1 MLQFQIQVFNRSE
14 RVDRFR
20 LVCLDLPPRWV
31 QITYPQDTQGLGLVV
46 EGDSLGLNP
55 GEQGLILLT
64 LTPPAEALADIYIPT
79 LQLLAENDP
88 DLALLEL
95 IYLRVLPI
103 YQLQSELITLARQV
117 RTQPA
122 QFQLLLTNEGNSPRH
137 VAVAARDLEEPD
149 LCTYTLTRRWWP

>member
-1 MLQFQIQVFNRSE
+1 VLQFEIQVLNRSE

-20 LVCLDLPPRWV
+20 LVCLDLPTRWV
-31 QITYPQDTQGLGLVV
+31 QITYPADTQGLGLVV

-64 LTPPAEALADIYIPT
+64 LNPPAEALADIYIPT
-79 LQLLAENDP
+79 LQLLAENNP

-103 YQLQSELITLARQV
+103 YQLQSELITLAK
-117 RTQPA
+117 TGPYP
-122 QFQLLLTNEGNSPRH
+122 TSP
-137 VAVAARDLEEPD
+137 VS
-149 LCTYTLTRRWWP
+149 TLTHQRRQ